1 MTATAT
7 AAAWQ
12 SIIDRY
18 VATVRA
24 ADRSAEVITATFN
37 EPRKV
42 ILELRAVSWDLGL
55 RSDDESEK
63 TLDAWWDAFVEM
75 LPYIA
80 QALR

>member
-7 AAAWQ
+7 TAAWQ
-12 SIIDRY
+12 SVIDHY
-18 VATVRA
+18 VTTVRA
-24 ADRSAEVITATFN
+24 ADREGEVVTATFN

-42 ILELRAVSWDLGL
+42 ILELRAVSWALGL
-55 RSDDESEK
+55 RSDSESEA